1 MQVQK
6 NWTSSRV
13 PRPESLTWDKLFRRF
28 LAFLTMESMWEFHF
42 KSLETLRPSILAL
55 ATNSVGMPLTTT
67 GSKDVVFLVLKLCA
81 VPCLSSRLVE
91 TYPRKRGWPGC
102 HGGLDVTVLVL
113 AYCLRNS
120 RIVDVF
126 PEIDGRNIKL
136 VDHEDEQPWPQSCA
150 SGNPRPYNTPF

>member
-13 PRPESLTWDKLFRRF
+13 PRPESLSWDKLYRRF
-28 LAFLTMESMWEFHF
+28 LAFLTMESMRQFHF
-42 KSLETLRPSILAL
+42 KSLEKLRPSILAL

-67 GSKDVVFLVLKLCA
+67 RSKDVVFLVLKLCA
-81 VPCLSSRLVE
+81 VQK

-126 PEIDGRNIKL
+126 PEIDGRNITL
-136 VDHEDEQPWPQSCA
+136 VDHDDEQPLPQFCA
-150 SGNPRPYNTPF
+150 LGNPRPYNTPF